1 MKISKHLLLPLIIG
15 GGVFLYRMLNKKNE
29 EQTQPEETHLKF
41 SGGKNISPSVTTP
54 VSGTSQ
60 TILEGLDKN
69 DAEQLKEELKGK

>member
-1 MKISKHLLLPLIIG
+1 MKISKHLLWPLIIG
-15 GGVFLYRMLNKKNE
+15 GGVFLYKMLNKKDE
-29 EQTQPEETHLKF
+29 EQTPSTDSHLKF
-41 SGGKNISPSVTTP
+41 SGGKNIEPSVTTP